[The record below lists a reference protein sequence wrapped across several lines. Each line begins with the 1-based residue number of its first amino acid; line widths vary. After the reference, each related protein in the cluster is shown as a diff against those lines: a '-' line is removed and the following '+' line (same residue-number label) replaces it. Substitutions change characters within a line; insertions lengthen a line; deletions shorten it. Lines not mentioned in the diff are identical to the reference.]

1 MSEKIELFSKN
12 TNNLVIR
19 NVDKSPFLDYY
30 ANKVIKMEQLIYAFC
45 SGVTS
50 PETLILVES
59 IREFGGD
66 FSNNPIWLFTKKTL
80 DEIPKD
86 LLSKLEQLNV
96 NVYSLEIDPEIANF
110 RFIEHVYAA
119 AKAEEMALKKTEN
132 LVFLG
137 TNSLFFDSPR
147 KFLLEEGINLGYR
160 PVHHK
165 LIGSLYDEPI
175 DYFWSLI
182 YQKCDVNQEKV
193 FPMQTH
199 VDGQILRPYIS
210 SGCLIVNPERGFF
223 KAWWDRYKIIHKE
236 PIFKEFYEKYDLYVV
251 FIHQAVL
258 SAVMLSELD
267 PEEIMELPFNY
278 NYPINLYHESL
289 EEFKPK
295 NFEKLVTARYYLE
308 KIVEEDEFN
317 KIPFTEPMKSWLE
330 KRIVVKD

>member
-1 MSEKIELFSKN
+1 
-12 TNNLVIR
+12 
-19 NVDKSPFLDYY
+19 
-30 ANKVIKMEQLIYAFC
+30 MESLIYAFC

-59 IREFGGD
+59 IREFGGE
-66 FSNNPIWLFTKKTL
+66 FSDCPIWLFTKKTQTEL
-80 DEIPKD
+80 PAD
-86 LLSKLEQLNV
+86 LLSILEQHSV
-96 NVYSLEIDPEIANF
+96 EIYTLDLDPEIVDFSFVN
-110 RFIEHVYAA
+110 HVYAA
-119 AKAEEMALKKTEN
+119 AKAEKMALNKTEN

-137 TNSLFFDSPR
+137 TNSLFFDSPE
-147 KFLLEEGINLGYR
+147 KFLLKEGINLGYR

-165 LIGSLYDEPI
+165 LIGSLYHEPI

-182 YQKCDVNQEKV
+182 YQKCDVKQDKS

-210 SGCLIVNPERGFF
+210 SGCLVVNPKRGFF
-223 KAWWDRYKIIHKE
+223 KVWWENYRIIHKE
-236 PIFKEFYEKYDLYVV
+236 PVFKEFYEKYDLYEI

-258 SAVMLSELD
+258 SAVMLSEL
-267 PEEIMELPFNY
+267 EKNEIEELPFEY

-317 KIPFTEPMKSWLE
+317 KIPFTESMKSWLE